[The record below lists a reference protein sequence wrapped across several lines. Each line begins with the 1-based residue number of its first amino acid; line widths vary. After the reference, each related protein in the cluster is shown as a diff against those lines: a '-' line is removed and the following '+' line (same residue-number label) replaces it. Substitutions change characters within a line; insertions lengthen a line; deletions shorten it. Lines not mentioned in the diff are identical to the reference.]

1 MRNNTGFKKIP
12 SSCYTS
18 SSSINKSKLTHTINY
33 TIKNEKVKIEN
44 RPKIFKERN
53 PRINCIKSLKKQFF
67 SGNLI
72 LPKHFWFRS
81 GKNINNK
88 NNINIHKNTFSD
100 VQSLGSFFTYNS
112 NNNSNTT
119 ANTHN
124 NSNKKNNSNSF
135 QKISNLY
142 KIDLKTL
149 SRKNSFKQNYTKKNI
164 CPIKC
169 VNKKNNNKL
178 VINKDN
184 QKDNINNN
192 KNAEISNLSMNS
204 TYTYFSNY
212 KEEDNIKRY
221 NNIKYSKEYV
231 NDILDNLLKEEKELK
246 IIIDQNYF
254 SYQPEINDKMRAILI
269 DWLIDVQTK
278 FNFKEE
284 TLYITIYI
292 IDCYL
297 SLKRIERCNLQL
309 LGVTALF
316 IACKQNE
323 IIFRRL
329 KEYSYIT
336 DNAYTESDII
346 KMENIILRTLNFN
359 ILFPSSLSFYEIL
372 CNNLGIINDSEKFN
386 LGQFLMQSF
395 YMDSNCLKYTYS
407 TIACATTY
415 IVMKF
420 FKMKN
425 YKYCYDYKLFNIKH
439 CKESIKEN
447 TKYNNYQACIIKEC
461 AKDICFFVGELS
473 KNNLKASI
481 RKFKDEKYGNVS
493 RLIFGSLVNNDNE

>member
-81 GKNINNK
+81 VKNINNK

-100 VQSLGSFFTYNS
+100 VQSFGSFFTYNS

-204 TYTYFSNY
+204 TYTYFSNF
-212 KEEDNIKRY
+212 R
-221 NNIKYSKEYV
+221 
-231 NDILDNLLKEEKELK
+231 
-246 IIIDQNYF
+246 IIFPIFIRNSGIRVQNY
-254 SYQPEINDKMRAILI
+254 
-269 DWLIDVQTK
+269 
-278 FNFKEE
+278 
-284 TLYITIYI
+284 
-292 IDCYL
+292 
-297 SLKRIERCNLQL
+297 
-309 LGVTALF
+309 
-316 IACKQNE
+316 
-323 IIFRRL
+323 
-329 KEYSYIT
+329 
-336 DNAYTESDII
+336 
-346 KMENIILRTLNFN
+346 
-359 ILFPSSLSFYEIL
+359 
-372 CNNLGIINDSEKFN
+372 
-386 LGQFLMQSF
+386 
-395 YMDSNCLKYTYS
+395 
-407 TIACATTY
+407 
-415 IVMKF
+415 
-420 FKMKN
+420 
-425 YKYCYDYKLFNIKH
+425 
-439 CKESIKEN
+439 
-447 TKYNNYQACIIKEC
+447 
-461 AKDICFFVGELS
+461 
-473 KNNLKASI
+473 
-481 RKFKDEKYGNVS
+481 
-493 RLIFGSLVNNDNE
+493 